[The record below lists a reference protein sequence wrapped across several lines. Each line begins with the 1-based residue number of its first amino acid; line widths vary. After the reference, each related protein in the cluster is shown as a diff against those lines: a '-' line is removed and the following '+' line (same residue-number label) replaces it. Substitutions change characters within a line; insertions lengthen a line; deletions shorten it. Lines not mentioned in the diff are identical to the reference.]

1 MDFETIDRLNE
12 RQVVELYEMYQM
24 EWWTRG
30 RRLDDVQAA
39 VANSDVIVAIM
50 KIETE
55 ELVAFSRVLTDY
67 VYKAI
72 IFDVIVKA
80 PYRGERLG
88 RRIMDTITAYPSL
101 RKVKHFELYCRPE
114 MVPFYQKWG
123 FTSDLGE
130 LEFIRRG

>member
-1 MDFETIDRLNE
+1 MDFETIDRLND
-12 RQVVELYEMYQM
+12 RQVAELHEMYQM

-30 RRLDDVQAA
+30 RKLADVQT
-39 VANSDVIVAIM
+39 VVEKSDVIVAIM

-67 VYKAI
+67 VYKAV

-80 PYRGERLG
+80 AYRGENLG
-88 RRIMDTITAYPSL
+88 RRLMDTITAYPSL

-114 MVPFYQKWG
+114 VVPFYKKWG
-123 FTSDLGE
+123 FTSELGE
-130 LEFIRRG
+130 LEFMRRG

>member
-1 MDFETIDRLNE
+1 MDFETIDRLND
-12 RQVVELYEMYQM
+12 RQVLELHEMYQM
-24 EWWTRG
+24 EWWTRE
-30 RRLDDVQAA
+30 RKLADVQSA

-67 VYKAI
+67 VYKAL

-88 RRIMDTITAYPSL
+88 RRLMDTITAYPTL

-123 FTSDLGE
+123 FSSDLGE